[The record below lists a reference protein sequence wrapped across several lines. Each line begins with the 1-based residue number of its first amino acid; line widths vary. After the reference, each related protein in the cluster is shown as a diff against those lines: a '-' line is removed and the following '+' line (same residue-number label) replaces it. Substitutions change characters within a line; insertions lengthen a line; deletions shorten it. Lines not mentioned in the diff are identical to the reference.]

1 MSKCVTLWTLW
12 NIYKLF
18 FTGPVDCVR
27 GHVAATML
35 MFTLFFAR
43 SIFTSL
49 QRQHRILLNSP
60 PFITWWFTSF
70 CDCPHY
76 KHPHT
81 IIFILSS
88 KHLSWFVIIHSYIKV
103 IIPHIYHLSTAWES
117 LIAIFLSNILPP
129 PSMPDYTCPHCPP
142 KSMDFLINL
151 SSTKV
156 WMILARIWCF
166 PIS

>member
-1 MSKCVTLWTLW
+1 MCQFLDTVKYGRLL
-12 NIYKLF
+12 Y
-18 FTGPVDCVR
+18 TGPGHWFR
-27 GHVAATML
+27 GQVKVAAPML
-35 MFTLFFAR
+35 MFTLLFFAR

-70 CDCPHY
+70 CYCPHY

-88 KHLSWFVIIHSYIKV
+88 KHLSWFVIIQACIII
-103 IIPHIYHLSTAWES
+103 IIPHIHHLSTAWES

-156 WMILARIWCF
+156 GWFWPEYDASL
-166 PIS
+166 